1 MSFPYFRFLQAAG
14 LVVWALLWASCDEAP
29 GTSSLGNRPPVLSDF
44 NYTPQAASLNG
55 LPAAQIVGD
64 KVRIPI
70 SLQVKAVDPD
80 HVGIGEVS
88 YGIYSASDA
97 SKTLVKDM
105 LSITNNYI
113 YTATPTLEIGKGEVG
128 RYIIKVLAQDR
139 DGNAGN
145 TVIGTFTYS
154 AQGSPPV
161 LVSVNA
167 PATIQRPAA
176 GAAANKAAIVATV
189 TDPDGLS
196 NIQRVVLRTTSG
208 TELLLLDDG
217 QKNGTSG
224 DAVAGD
230 GQYTIT
236 VQVSSSNGLGVN
248 TFAFQAYD
256 RSGLSSNIITKN
268 IEVVQ

>member
-1 MSFPYFRFLQAAG
+1 MSFPYFRFLQAAV
-14 LVVWALLWASCDEAP
+14 LVVWASLWASCDEAP
-29 GTSSLGNRPPVLSDF
+29 GTPNLGNRPPVLSDF
-44 NYTPQAASLNG
+44 SYTPQAASLDG
-55 LPAAQIVGD
+55 LPPSQIVGD

-70 SLQVKAVDPD
+70 ALQVKAVDPES
-80 HVGIGEVS
+80 VGIEAVS
-88 YGIYSASDA
+88 YGVYSASDV
-97 SKTLVKDM
+97 SKTLVKGT
-105 LSITNNYI
+105 LTLTNNFI

-139 DGNAGN
+139 DGQTGN
-145 TVIGTFTYS
+145 TVLGTFSYS

-176 GAAANKAAIVATV
+176 GAAANKAAIIATV
-189 TDPDGLS
+189 TDPDGLN

-208 TELLLLDDG
+208 AELLLLDDG

-230 GQYTIT
+230 GQFTIT
-236 VQVSSSNGLGVN
+236 VQVSSSNGLGIN
-248 TFAFQAYD
+248 TFNFQAYD
-256 RSGLSSNIITKN
+256 RSGLASNIITKT